1 MVGNKYIFFFF
12 CFKLS
17 FYFFLPLVAST
28 GFFTKESK
36 QHLCNLFLGGDIFST
51 LSPLLLS
58 VMGIAQNGSKI
69 KYFPIAGLALGKI
82 KAFLTDDSGIQNIEN
97 TTEVKDVEGSIAMDQ
112 VSFAYPSAST
122 KQVLNSVSFTVPAG
136 TTAALVG
143 ESGCGKSTMV
153 GLLLRLYDPT
163 SGRILLDGVDI
174 NTYTL
179 QSYRKHIGLVSQE
192 PVLFATTIG
201 ENIGFGKEGS
211 SMEDVISAA
220 KSAQIHDFIV
230 SLPDGYDTLVGEKGT
245 QLSGGQ
251 KQRVAI
257 ARAFLKAPKVFVL
270 DEATS
275 ALDTQSERAIQDAL
289 IHLTAG
295 CTTISIAHR
304 LSTIKDCN
312 LIVGTGGLLSF
323 DIFFFLFLT
332 RFLSSSFR
340 FDF

>member
-1 MVGNKYIFFFF
+1 M
-12 CFKLS
+12 
-17 FYFFLPLVAST
+17 
-28 GFFTKESK
+28 
-36 QHLCNLFLGGDIFST
+36 Q
-51 LSPLLLS
+51 
-58 VMGIAQNGSKI
+58 IAQNGPKI
-69 KYFPIAGLALGKI
+69 KFFGITSLSLGQI
-82 KAFLTDDSGIQNIEN
+82 KFFLEDDSGIQKTDDLE
-97 TTEVKDVEGSIAMDQ
+97 EVKEVQGTITLEN
-112 VSFAYPSAST
+112 VNFAYPSAPT
-122 KQVLNSVSFTVPAG
+122 KQVLNSVSFSVPAG

-163 SGRILLDGVDI
+163 GGRVLLDGVDI
-174 NTYTL
+174 NRYTL
-179 QSYRKHIGLVSQE
+179 QSYRRHVGLVSQE
-192 PVLFATTIG
+192 PVLFATTIA

-211 SMEDVISAA
+211 SVEEVMSAA

-275 ALDTQSERAIQDAL
+275 ALDTQSEKAIQDAL
-289 IHLTAG
+289 LHLTAG

-312 LIVGTGGLLSF
+312 LIVGK
-323 DIFFFLFLT
+323 
-332 RFLSSSFR
+332 
-340 FDF
+340 

>member
-1 MVGNKYIFFFF
+1 MHSFFM
-12 CFKLS
+12 
-17 FYFFLPLVAST
+17 
-28 GFFTKESK
+28 
-36 QHLCNLFLGGDIFST
+36 IFSGGVIVSV
-51 LSPLLLS
+51 LSPLLIV
-58 VMGIAQNGSKI
+58 VMKLAQDGPKI
-69 KYFPIAGLALGKI
+69 KFFSLATLALGEV
-82 KAFLTDDSGIQNIEN
+82 KAFLDDDTGIQKTENLNEVSTSEGNI
-97 TTEVKDVEGSIAMDQ
+97 ALDQ
-112 VSFAYPSAST
+112 VFFEYPSAPG
-122 KQVLNSVSFTVPAG
+122 KQVLNNVSFTVPAG

-163 SGRILLDGVDI
+163 QGRVLLDGVDI

-179 QSYRKHIGLVSQE
+179 ESYRRHVGLVSQE

-201 ENIGFGKEGS
+201 ENIGFGKSGS
-211 SMEDVISAA
+211 SMEEVIYAA

-275 ALDTQSERAIQDAL
+275 ALDSQSERAIQEAL
-289 IHLTAG
+289 LKLTAG
-295 CTTISIAHR
+295 STTISIAHR

-312 LIVGTGGLLSF
+312 LIIGTHHKKIVLL
-323 DIFFFLFLT
+323 
-332 RFLSSSFR
+332 
-340 FDF
+340 

>member
-1 MVGNKYIFFFF
+1 M
-12 CFKLS
+12 
-17 FYFFLPLVAST
+17 
-28 GFFTKESK
+28 
-36 QHLCNLFLGGDIFST
+36 IFST
-51 LSPLLLS
+51 GGVIVSVLSPLLIV
-58 VMGIAQNGSKI
+58 VMKLAQNGPKI
-69 KYFPIAGLALGKI
+69 KFFSLATLALGDV
-82 KAFLTDDSGIQNIEN
+82 KAFLDDDTGIQKTEN
-97 TTEVKDVEGSIAMDQ
+97 LTEVSTTEGNIALDQ
-112 VSFAYPSAST
+112 VSFEYPSAPG
-122 KQVLNSVSFTVPAG
+122 KQVLNNVSFTVPAG

-163 SGRILLDGVDI
+163 QGKVLLDGVDI

-179 QSYRKHIGLVSQE
+179 ESYRRHIGLVSQE

-201 ENIGFGKEGS
+201 ENIGFGKSGS
-211 SMEDVISAA
+211 SMEEVISAA

-275 ALDTQSERAIQDAL
+275 ALDSQSERAIQEAL
-289 IHLTAG
+289 LKLTAG
-295 CTTISIAHR
+295 STTISIAHR

-312 LIVGTGGLLSF
+312 LIIGTHRFVFFVFTLL
-323 DIFFFLFLT
+323 
-332 RFLSSSFR
+332 
-340 FDF
+340 

>member
-1 MVGNKYIFFFF
+1 MADV
-12 CFKLS
+12 L
-17 FYFFLPLVAST
+17 FYFYFLFKILTPFLDNSM
-28 GFFTKESK
+28 
-36 QHLCNLFLGGDIFST
+36 FLGGDIFST
-51 LSPLLLS
+51 LSPLLMM
-58 VMGIAQNGSKI
+58 VMQMAQNGPKI
-69 KYFPIAGLALGKI
+69 KFFSLATMALRQVRS
-82 KAFLTDDSGIQNIEN
+82 FLIDEAGIQKTEN
-97 TTEVKDVEGSIAMDQ
+97 MPEVKDVEGTIVFDQ
-112 VSFAYPSAST
+112 VDFAYPSAPT
-122 KQVLNSVSFTVPAG
+122 KQVLNSVSFTVSAG

-192 PVLFATTIG
+192 PVLFATTIA

-211 SMEDVISAA
+211 SVEDVMSAA

-275 ALDTQSERAIQDAL
+275 ALDTQSERAIQNAL
-289 IHLTAG
+289 KRLTAG
-295 CTTISIAHR
+295 STTISIAHR

-312 LIVGTGGLLSF
+312 LIVGMGLFF
-323 DIFFFLFLT
+323 DY
-332 RFLSSSFR
+332 
-340 FDF
+340 